1 MHVVGVISDTHGDLP
16 EAALAVLR
24 GEYTEE
30 QVVKRLFVD
39 VAAKADNSEGLPA
52 AGEEVYT
59 PVACSLIVHAGDV
72 DGSPERNQGVLDTLA
87 EIAPVKA
94 VLGNCDYPGFMA
106 SGQPVGQHVSF
117 ECCGVTFAAM
127 HKPND
132 LKAAIDGAGPLQ
144 PAFIKPKPRVRIHGH
159 THEAELH
166 HTPEGILLCPG
177 SVSRPSGRMLDTSS
191 WFKTLA
197 VVRVA
202 EPGQLLTAELI
213 CIY

>member
-1 MHVVGVISDTHGDLP
+1 MQVVGVISDTHGELP

-24 GEYTEE
+24 GEYNEE

-39 VAAKADNSEGLPA
+39 VAANADNSEGLPV
-52 AGEEVYT
+52 AGEEVYA
-59 PVACSLIVHAGDV
+59 PAPSSLIVHAGDV
-72 DGSPERNQGVLDTLA
+72 GNPPERAQEVLDTLA
-87 EIAPVKA
+87 EIAPVRA

-106 SGQPVGQHVSF
+106 SGQPVEQHVSF
-117 ECCGVTFAAM
+117 DYCGVSFAAM

-144 PAFIKPKPRVRIHGH
+144 PASIKPKPRVRIHGH
-159 THEAELH
+159 TRY
-166 HTPEGILLCPG
+166 TPEGILLCPG

-202 EPGQLLTAELI
+202 EPGQLLAAELI
-213 CIY
+213 RI